1 MCIMIIRNIYKHV
14 FLARSKIRLMRYQL
28 FNQAQYNSPGNY
40 KHGFLCKKTHPVTLG
55 PEQLSRFFTYIANTE
70 N

>member
-1 MCIMIIRNIYKHV
+1 MIISNIYKHV

-40 KHGFLCKKTHPVTLG
+40 KIGFLCKKTHPVTLG